1 MRLTQEMHK
10 MINLQSVVYV
20 GAEITQTLCLNR
32 VTDFFLNKRYVVKRN
47 QLFPKIK
54 SGKPLKRLFG
64 IIDYK
69 ETLLI

>member
-1 MRLTQEMHK
+1 MHK

-47 QLFPKIK
+47 QPFPKIK
-54 SGKPLKRLFG
+54 SGKPLMRLFG
-64 IIDYK
+64 IIEYK